1 MNGPDQT
8 HAAISVIIPAYNSE
22 TYVGEAITSVL
33 EQTYAA
39 VEVIVV
45 DDGSTDGTSAVAA
58 SFGGL
63 VRVVSQANA
72 GCAAARNRG
81 VRDSIGDHLAFLDAD
96 DLWNTNKLAVQLALL
111 EGDATTGAPAPEIVF
126 GHVVQFRSPEL
137 PVEAVHLPEEATE
150 PIVGHHPGSMLL
162 RRETFDAIGWFTED
176 QQRGDF
182 IDWFA
187 RALEQ
192 QRRIVVTD
200 EVLMRRRLHLSNMGL
215 LARTGPEEYAQVLRR
230 VIERRRAAQRERGS
244 GPHLVE

>member
-1 MNGPDQT
+1 MSTASKRPVVSVCMASYN
-8 HAAISVIIPAYNSE
+8 HAPFIRTAVQ
-22 TYVGEAITSVL
+22 SVL
-33 EQTYAA
+33 NQSFSDWEL
-39 VEVIVV
+39 VIT

-176 QQRGDF
+176 QERGDF

-192 QRRIVVTD
+192 QRRIVVAD
-200 EVLMRRRLHLSNMGL
+200 EVLMRRRLHVSNMGL
-215 LARTGPEEYAQVLRR
+215 TARTGPEEYAKVLRR